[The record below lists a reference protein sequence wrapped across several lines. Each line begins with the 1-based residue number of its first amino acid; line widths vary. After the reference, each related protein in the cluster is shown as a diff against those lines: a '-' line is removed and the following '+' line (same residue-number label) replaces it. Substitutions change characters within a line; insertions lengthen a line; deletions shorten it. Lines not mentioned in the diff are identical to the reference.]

1 MHYRIIGLVGLLAEA
16 CLAASQEESLP
27 SRVDLG
33 PEYAELGIAP
43 RAQGSRDVCSLFA
56 ITAVADFEC
65 ARTDPPKGKRLSE
78 EYLIWA
84 ANEATGLTGDQAM
97 FYEAVHGLNTL
108 GICKLELMPYE
119 LTVDASRRPSETA
132 IADAKELSGR
142 WKAEWIR
149 RWDIRRSL
157 SEAELTSI
165 KRALANGHP
174 VACGLRWPKALK
186 GASLLNVPTPGQVR
200 DGHSIVFTGYEDDAG
215 QSSSGVLFFRNS
227 FGPTWGR
234 NGYGVMSYAYA
245 RAYANDVLWL
255 KLGAPGSEVPAER
268 FEAESMAI
276 LARDKCESWP
286 QKMNPWGAGM
296 WSRAEQLFCRAEEGG
311 SVALGFDVR
320 SAGRYRLR
328 LLATAAPDFGVIRV
342 ALDGKV
348 QQPDFDL
355 YSGRVCPAGSLEL
368 GDHELT
374 AGKHSLRIKAVGKNE
389 VSSNFYFGLDAVDVL
404 SAK

>member
-1 MHYRIIGLVGLLAEA
+1 MGR
-16 CLAASQEESLP
+16 Q
-27 SRVDLG
+27 
-33 PEYAELGIAP
+33 
-43 RAQGSRDVCSLFA
+43 
-56 ITAVADFEC
+56 
-65 ARTDPPKGKRLSE
+65 LSE

-97 FYEAVHGLNTL
+97 FYEAVHGLNAL

-119 LTVDASRRPSETA
+119 LTVDASRRPSATA
-132 IADAKELSGR
+132 IADAKALSGR
-142 WKAEWIR
+142 WKAEWIK

-157 SEAELTSI
+157 SEAELASI
-165 KRALANGHP
+165 KSALANGHP
-174 VACGLRWPKALK
+174 VACGLRWPKTLK

-200 DGHSIVFTGYEDDAG
+200 DGHSIVFTGYQDDAG
-215 QSSSGVLFFRNS
+215 QSSSGVFFFRNS
-227 FGPTWGR
+227 FGPTWGK

-255 KLGAPGSEVPAER
+255 KLGAPGSEVPTER

-286 QKMNPWGAGM
+286 QKMNQWGAGM

-311 SVALGFDVR
+311 SVTLGFDVR
-320 SAGRYRLR
+320 RAGRYRLR
-328 LLATAAPDFGVIRV
+328 ILATAAPDFGIIRV

-348 QQPDFDL
+348 QEPDFDL

-374 AGKHSLRIKAVGKNE
+374 AGKHRLHIKAVGKNE